1 MLKRKPR
8 NAAALTDP
16 VIVPRDRHNVSR
28 KQLSPN
34 ALKVLYRLRDQGYD
48 AYLVGGCIRDALLG
62 LKPKDFDVATSASPD
77 DVRDAFRNCR
87 LVGRRFRLAHILFG
101 REVIE
106 VATFRANHNP
116 DTAVDD
122 AGRILRDNVFGTIED
137 DAIRRDFTVNALYY
151 DVSNFTVIDYVGGMD
166 DLESR
171 QIRLLGDP
179 TLRYREDPV
188 RALRAARFAA
198 KLDFEI
204 EPETAA
210 PLAEAGAL
218 LADIPPARLFEEVL
232 KLFQGGYA
240 VASLAKLREY
250 DLLKFLFPTVDAR
263 LRANEAIPTALCN
276 RALANT
282 DVRVL
287 EEKPITPA
295 FLYAALLWP
304 DVQEHYEALLADD
317 DMPPIPAMHAATDR
331 VLDAQL
337 RITALPKRFSAV
349 VREIWTLQPRLE
361 RYKGRRATKAMESP
375 RFRAGYDLLCLR
387 AEAGEPLGE
396 LAKWWTDIQT
406 GEEADRARAVREE
419 TAARQRAEGRR
430 NTRRG
435 GRRRSGGGNRKRNG
449 DRSNPKPD

>member
-1 MLKRKPR
+1 
-8 NAAALTDP
+8 
-16 VIVPRDRHNVSR
+16 
-28 KQLSPN
+28 
-34 ALKVLYRLRDQGYD
+34 
-48 AYLVGGCIRDALLG
+48 
-62 LKPKDFDVATSASPD
+62 
-77 DVRDAFRNCR
+77 
-87 LVGRRFRLAHILFG
+87 
-101 REVIE
+101 
-106 VATFRANHNP
+106 
-116 DTAVDD
+116 
-122 AGRILRDNVFGTIED
+122 
-137 DAIRRDFTVNALYY
+137 
-151 DVSNFTVIDYVGGMD
+151 
-166 DLESR
+166 
-171 QIRLLGDP
+171 
-179 TLRYREDPV
+179 
-188 RALRAARFAA
+188 
-198 KLDFEI
+198 
-204 EPETAA
+204 
-210 PLAEAGAL
+210 
-218 LADIPPARLFEEVL
+218 VL

-349 VREIWTLQPRLE
+349 VREIWTL
-361 RYKGRRATKAMESP
+361 
-375 RFRAGYDLLCLR
+375 
-387 AEAGEPLGE
+387 
-396 LAKWWTDIQT
+396 
-406 GEEADRARAVREE
+406 E